1 LPIVEKMEELVR
13 EQLRRILIVDDEEG
27 AREALEVILEEH
39 YEVEAVED
47 GTVALAR
54 IQEKPFDVVL
64 LDVNMPRVNG
74 LEVLRQIKDH
84 DDSIEVIM
92 VSAAD
97 RAREATVSFKSG
109 AYDYITK
116 PYEPEV
122 ILEAVEKGIGRRSQQ
137 RETPSAS
144 CKLGLDTGYVRIIS
158 QAENMNAVFQVI
170 EKVAGASSSVLIT
183 GESGTGKELIARALH
198 AHSPRKQK
206 PFVAINCAA
215 IPPELIES
223 ELFGHEKGAFT
234 GAYVRNIG
242 KFEYADG
249 ASIFLD
255 EVSSLRL
262 EFQAKLLRVLQ
273 EREFCRV
280 GSHQTVKVDVRVIA
294 ATSTPLELLVKEKR
308 FRNDLY
314 FRLNVI
320 PIQLPPLRQRK
331 GDVPLLVNF
340 FLSKF
345 NDLLKKR
352 IKGIGPDA
360 MEVLESYPWPGNVR
374 ELENLIERL
383 VVLGSPGQWI
393 HENDLPFDLL
403 LREERGDS
411 WDSEGTAVDAGLIQ
425 ARQEFE
431 RQYILR
437 ALQRCR
443 WNQTDTA
450 RLLKIHRN
458 TLFQKMKVLELR
470 SQTDD

>member
-1 LPIVEKMEELVR
+1 M
-13 EQLRRILIVDDEEG
+13 EQLVHEEQRRILIVDDEEG
-27 AREALEVILEEH
+27 ARESLEVLLEE
-39 YEVEAVED
+39 YYAVEAVED
-47 GTVALAR
+47 GISALAR
-54 IQEKPFDVVL
+54 IREQPFDVVL
-64 LDVNMPRVNG
+64 LDVNMPKVDG
-74 LEVLRQIKDH
+74 LEVLKQIKNHNDC
-84 DDSIEVIM
+84 IEVIM

-97 RAREATVSFKSG
+97 HAREAATSFKSG

-116 PYEPEV
+116 PYEPEE
-122 ILEAVEKGIGRRSQQ
+122 ILEAVEKVIRRRSEQGGM
-137 RETPSAS
+137 TPVHHGM
-144 CKLGLDTGYVRIIS
+144 GLDIGHMQIVS
-158 QAENMNAVFQVI
+158 QAENMRAVFQLV
-170 EKVAGASSSVLIT
+170 EKVAGTGSNVLIT

-198 AHSPRKQK
+198 SRSPRNQK

-215 IPPELIES
+215 IPPELLES

-242 KFEYADG
+242 KFEYAHG
-249 ASIFLD
+249 GSIFLD
-255 EVSSLRL
+255 EISSLRP

-273 EREFCRV
+273 EREFSRV
-280 GSHQTVKVDVRVIA
+280 GSHQTIKVDVRVVA
-294 ATSTPLELLVKEKR
+294 ATSTPLELLIKER
-308 FRNDLY
+308 QFRSDLF

-320 PIQLPPLRQRK
+320 PIRLPPLRQRK
-331 GDVPLLVNF
+331 GDVPLLANL
-340 FLSKF
+340 FLGKF
-345 NDLLKKR
+345 SHTLNKR
-352 IKGIGPDA
+352 VRGISPDA

-383 VVLGSPGQWI
+383 VVLGSPDQWI

-403 LREERGDS
+403 LREESGEAAD
-411 WDSEGTAVDAGLIQ
+411 EKKTAIDLGLLQ

-458 TLFQKMKVLELR
+458 TLIQKMKILELR
-470 SQTDD
+470 SQADE

>member
-1 LPIVEKMEELVR
+1 MEKLVCEE
-13 EQLRRILIVDDEEG
+13 QRRILIVDDEEG
-27 AREALEVILEEH
+27 ARESLEVILDEH
-39 YEVEAVED
+39 YDVEAVGD
-47 GTVALAR
+47 GMSALAR
-54 IQEKPFDVVL
+54 IREKPFDVVL
-64 LDVNMPRVNG
+64 LDVNMPEVSG
-74 LEVLRQIKDH
+74 LEVLKRIKDH
-84 DDSIEVIM
+84 DDAIEVIM

-97 RAREATVSFKSG
+97 RAREATVSLRSG

-116 PYEPEV
+116 PYEPEE
-122 ILEAVEKGIGRRSQQ
+122 ILEAVEKVIRRRSLRAEVQPTYQ
-137 RETPSAS
+137 GV
-144 CKLGLDTGYVRIIS
+144 GLDLGQIQILSR
-158 QAENMNAVFQVI
+158 AENMGAVFRII
-170 EKVAGASSSVLIT
+170 EKVADTSSNVLIT

-198 AHSPRKQK
+198 AQSPRNQK

-215 IPPELIES
+215 IPPELVES

-242 KFEYADG
+242 KFEYAHG
-249 ASIFLD
+249 GSIFLD
-255 EVSSLRL
+255 EISSLRL

-273 EREFCRV
+273 EREFSRV
-280 GSHQTVKVDVRVIA
+280 GSHQTIKVDVRVIA
-294 ATSTPLELLVKEKR
+294 ATSTPLETLLKEKQ

-320 PIQLPPLRQRK
+320 PIHLPPLRHRK
-331 GDVPLLVNF
+331 GDLPLLASF
-340 FLSKF
+340 FLAKF
-345 NDLLKKR
+345 NRVLSKR
-352 IKGIGPDA
+352 VKGISPDA

-383 VVLGSPGQWI
+383 VVLGSPDQWI

-403 LREERGDS
+403 IREEGGEYPDKQEAAT
-411 WDSEGTAVDAGLIQ
+411 DLGLIR

-450 RLLKIHRN
+450 RVLKIHRN
-458 TLFQKMKVLELR
+458 TLIQKMKILELR
-470 SQTDD
+470 SQTDE

>member
-1 LPIVEKMEELVR
+1 
-13 EQLRRILIVDDEEG
+13 
-27 AREALEVILEEH
+27 
-39 YEVEAVED
+39 
-47 GTVALAR
+47 
-54 IQEKPFDVVL
+54 
-64 LDVNMPRVNG
+64 MPKVNG

-97 RAREATVSFKSG
+97 RAREATVSLKTG

-116 PYEPEV
+116 PYEPEI
-122 ILEAVEKGIGRRSQQ
+122 ILDAVERGIRRRSQQ
-137 RETPSAS
+137 TEIVSAS
-144 CKLGLDTGYVRIIS
+144 CEMGLDIGHMRIIS
-158 QAENMNAVFQVI
+158 EAGNMTAVFRII
-170 EKVAGASSSVLIT
+170 EKIAGTSSNVLIT

-198 AHSPRKQK
+198 ARSPRNQK

-234 GAYVRNIG
+234 GAYARNIG

-249 ASIFLD
+249 GSIFLD

-273 EREFCRV
+273 ERDFCRV

-320 PIQLPPLRQRK
+320 PIELPPLRQRK
-331 GDVPLLVNF
+331 GDVPLLANF
-340 FLSKF
+340 FLAKF
-345 NDLLKKR
+345 NDASKKG
-352 IKGIGPDA
+352 IKGIEHDA

-393 HENDLPFDLL
+393 HEKDLPFDLL

-411 WDSEGTAVDAGLIQ
+411 PDPEGTAVDSGLIQ

-437 ALQRCR
+437 ALRRCR

-458 TLFQKMKVLELR
+458 TLFQKMKILELR
-470 SQTDD
+470 AQTDELPPELP

>member
-1 LPIVEKMEELVR
+1 VR
-13 EQLRRILIVDDEEG
+13 EQSRRILIVDDEEG
-27 AREALEVILEEH
+27 AREALEVILDER
-39 YEVEAVED
+39 YDVEAVED
-47 GTVALAR
+47 GMIALAR
-54 IQEKPFDVVL
+54 IREKPFDVVL
-64 LDVNMPRVNG
+64 LDVNMPKVNG

-84 DDSIEVIM
+84 DGSIEVIM

-97 RAREATVSFKSG
+97 RAREATVSLKTG

-122 ILEAVEKGIGRRSQQ
+122 ILEAVENGIRRRSQQ
-137 RETPSAS
+137 SEIRSAS
-144 CKLGLDTGYVRIIS
+144 CEMGLDIGHMRIIS
-158 QAENMNAVFQVI
+158 EAENMSAVFKII
-170 EKVAGASSSVLIT
+170 EKVAGTSSNVLIT

-198 AHSPRKQK
+198 ARSPRNQK

-249 ASIFLD
+249 GSLLLD

-273 EREFCRV
+273 EREFSRV
-280 GSHQTVKVDVRVIA
+280 GSHQTVRVDVRVIA

-320 PIQLPPLRQRK
+320 PVQLPPLRQRK
-331 GDVPLLVNF
+331 GDVPLLANF
-340 FLSKF
+340 FLARF
-345 NDLLKKR
+345 NHALKKKIR
-352 IKGIGPDA
+352 GISPDA

-403 LREERGDS
+403 IREERGDS
-411 WDSEGTAVDAGLIQ
+411 PDPKGTAVDSGLIH

-437 ALQRCR
+437 ALRRCR

-458 TLFQKMKVLELR
+458 TLFQKMKALELR
-470 SQTDD
+470 SQTDE

>member
-1 LPIVEKMEELVR
+1 
-13 EQLRRILIVDDEEG
+13 VDDEEG

-39 YEVEAVED
+39 YDVEAVED
-47 GTVALAR
+47 GMGALAR

-74 LEVLRQIKDH
+74 LEVLRQIKEL

-97 RAREATVSFKSG
+97 RAREATVSLKSG

-122 ILEAVEKGIGRRSQQ
+122 ILEAVAKGIQRRGQQ
-137 RETPSAS
+137 NGMRSAS
-144 CKLGLDTGYVRIIS
+144 CEMGLNSGRARIIS
-158 QAENMNAVFQVI
+158 EAENMCAVFEI
-170 EKVAGASSSVLIT
+170 IDKVAGTSSNVLIT

-198 AHSPRKQK
+198 ASSPRCRKA
-206 PFVAINCAA
+206 FVAINCAA

-249 ASIFLD
+249 GSILLD

-273 EREFCRV
+273 EREICRV

-320 PIQLPPLRQRK
+320 PIQLPPLRRRK
-331 GDVPLLVNF
+331 GDVPLLANF
-340 FLSKF
+340 FLAKF
-345 NDLLKKR
+345 NDKLKKR
-352 IKGIGPDA
+352 IKGIAPDA

-374 ELENLIERL
+374 ELENMIERL

-403 LREERGDS
+403 LREESGDTQEQK
-411 WDSEGTAVDAGLIQ
+411 WTAVDSGLIQ

-458 TLFQKMKVLELR
+458 TLFQKMKTLELR
-470 SQTDD
+470 SQTIE

>member
-1 LPIVEKMEELVR
+1 MEVGVR
-13 EQLRRILIVDDEEG
+13 EKPRRILIVDDEEG
-27 AREALEVILEEH
+27 ARDSLEVILEES
-39 YEVEAVED
+39 YDVEAVGD
-47 GTVALAR
+47 GLSALTR
-54 IQEKPFDVVL
+54 LQKKHFDVVL
-64 LDVNMPRVNG
+64 LDVNMPELGG
-74 LEVLRQIKDH
+74 LEVLKQIKDQ
-84 DDSIEVIM
+84 DEAIEVIM

-97 RAREATVSFKSG
+97 RAREAAISIKSG

-116 PYEPEV
+116 PYEPEE
-122 ILEAVEKGIGRRSQQ
+122 ILAAVEKVLCRHAKQRPLPRSQA
-137 RETPSAS
+137 EMNLA
-144 CKLGLDTGYVRIIS
+144 LGQMKIIS
-158 QAENMNAVFQVI
+158 QAENMREVFELI
-170 EKVAGASSSVLIT
+170 EKVAGTSSNVLIT

-198 AHSPRKQK
+198 AHSPRSEK

-234 GAYVRNIG
+234 GAYTRNVG
-242 KFEYADG
+242 KFEYAHG
-249 ASIFLD
+249 GSIFLD
-255 EVSSLRL
+255 EISSLRL

-280 GSHQTVKVDVRVIA
+280 GSHHTIKVDVRVIA
-294 ATSTPLELLVKEKR
+294 ATSTPLELLAKER
-308 FRNDLY
+308 QFRSDLY

-320 PIQLPPLRQRK
+320 PIQLPPLRHRT
-331 GDVPLLVNF
+331 GDVALLAGF
-340 FLSKF
+340 FLEKF
-345 NDLLKKR
+345 NGALDKR
-352 IKGIGPDA
+352 VRGITPDA
-360 MEVLESYPWPGNVR
+360 MEVLEAYPWPGNVR

-383 VVLGSPGQWI
+383 VVLGAPDEYI

-403 LREERGDS
+403 IREE
-411 WDSEGTAVDAGLIQ
+411 SEDLPGKKDAAIDLGLLR

-437 ALQRCR
+437 ALKRCR

-458 TLFQKMKVLELR
+458 TLIQKMKILELR